1 MDKKNED
8 KYIILDNN
16 REITNNNKLKPI
28 EELLI
33 EIKSL
38 SKEISSIRT
47 DMAITK
53 NRLFELIKEKERIS
67 KATLVKKHNEDNIN
81 AGWGWG
87 FF

>member
-53 NRLFELIKEKERIS
+53 NRLFELIKEKERI
-67 KATLVKKHNEDNIN
+67 KKHNEDNIN